1 MSIQETFLVVRFRQS
16 GTSDGTLLSNMET
29 QIADLNG
36 KMKAL
41 SFRVKKTDEVLK
53 KDDLKASERH
63 RTSLETMVTAV
74 NTLKES
80 IEEKKFVNGEDE
92 ESVQEWASGIEEVVN
107 QADECMRELTRQ
119 IEQIDRNLKHATALY
134 EHKREIELEREK
146 LRQKQEAVERA
157 HAEELEFEKKKL
169 ELKQAQT
176 KPPEITAMAS
186 NAVKMPKLQVVITKF
201 DGTPQDWVRFWGQ
214 SETQIDK
221 SSTPEVT
228 KFSYLKELVDLKV
241 RNLIDGLPFTPE
253 GYNKAKDLLARRYG
267 KTSEVVGTYVRNILE
282 LPTVRERDVKK
293 IHEFYEILLFNVESL
308 QTMQSINKLDAA
320 VRFTFDKLDVIKN
333 ELAMIDENWSEWTF
347 VQFLEALEKW
357 TINNPVQG
365 VESSKPKTDN
375 CQSKR
380 EIEGVLRK
388 T

>member
-16 GTSDGTLLSNMET
+16 GTPGGTLLSNMES

-36 KMKAL
+36 KIKTL

-107 QADECMRELTRQ
+107 QADECIRELTRQ

-146 LRQKQEAVERA
+146 LKQKQEAVERA

-176 KPPEITAMAS
+176 EPPEITAMAS
-186 NAVKMPKLQVVITKF
+186 NAVKMPKLVITQF
-201 DGTPQDWVRFWGQ
+201 QAQTREPGMTANHIGNSAVIHP
-214 SETQIDK
+214 
-221 SSTPEVT
+221 
-228 KFSYLKELVDLKV
+228 
-241 RNLIDGLPFTPE
+241 
-253 GYNKAKDLLARRYG
+253 
-267 KTSEVVGTYVRNILE
+267 VVV
-282 LPTVRERDVKK
+282 V
-293 IHEFYEILLFNVESL
+293 
-308 QTMQSINKLDAA
+308 
-320 VRFTFDKLDVIKN
+320 
-333 ELAMIDENWSEWTF
+333 
-347 VQFLEALEKW
+347 
-357 TINNPVQG
+357 TINGYKFRALLDSGASHSYASATAIDLINASLKSTGLIRAPNVSFRKIS
-365 VESSKPKTDN
+365 V
-375 CQSKR
+375 
-380 EIEGVLRK
+380 RK
-388 T
+388 TI

>member
-1 MSIQETFLVVRFRQS
+1 MAPPCY
-16 GTSDGTLLSNMET
+16 GTLLSNMET

-36 KMKAL
+36 KIKTL

-63 RTSLETMVTAV
+63 RTLLKTMVTAV
-74 NTLKES
+74 NTSKES

-157 HAEELEFEKKKL
+157 HAEELELEKKKK

-176 KPPEITAMAS
+176 EPPEITAMAS
-186 NAVKMPKLQVVITKF
+186 NVVKMPKLVITKF

-214 SETQIDK
+214 FETQIDK

-241 RNLIDGLPFTPE
+241 RNLIDGLPLTPE
-253 GYNKAKDLLARRYG
+253 GYNKAKDLLARLYG

-308 QTMQSINKLDAA
+308 QTMQSITGRRMY
-320 VRFTFDKLDVIKN
+320 V
-333 ELAMIDENWSEWTF
+333 S
-347 VQFLEALEKW
+347 
-357 TINNPVQG
+357 
-365 VESSKPKTDN
+365 
-375 CQSKR
+375 
-380 EIEGVLRK
+380 
-388 T
+388 